1 MIGKRIQTL
10 RRERQL
16 SLSELSRRANVAKSY
31 LSAIERDVQ
40 TNPSLQV
47 IERISRVLDVPVQ
60 SLIAE
65 DAYWT

>member
-1 MIGKRIQTL
+1 MIGKRIQSL

-31 LSAIERDVQ
+31 LSAMERDVQ

-47 IERISRVLDVPVQ
+47 IERISKVLNVSVQ
-60 SLIAE
+60 SLVGE
-65 DAYWT
+65 DF

>member
-1 MIGKRIQTL
+1 MIGKRIQSL

-31 LSAIERDVQ
+31 LSAIERDLQ

-47 IERISRVLDVPVQ
+47 IERISKVLNVSVQ
-60 SLIAE
+60 SLVAE
-65 DAYWT
+65 DF